1 MAVKSSS
8 IGDRIFDIFN
18 IILMT
23 LVFIATLYP
32 FWYIAVASVSS
43 IDHIIGNTFL
53 LWPNGFHWDAY
64 RQVFRNDL
72 IPTAYRNTIFVTA
85 VGTVL
90 SMTLSV
96 IGAYVLSVRDLP
108 GRTVLTFFVVFCMLF
123 GGGMVPYYLVVSATG
138 LINSIWSLIIP
149 GCISSYNVILLRN
162 FFQNIPQGL
171 YEAAVI
177 DGIRPTGYLFKILLP
192 LSTAVIATVTL
203 FYAVSYWNDYFTSI
217 LFIRDRSLWPVQRV
231 LREALLTAEFN
242 NMMYEDARQTQPP
255 ETIKN
260 AMIVVAVLPILCVY
274 PFIQKYFVKGVMIGS
289 MKG

>member
-1 MAVKSSS
+1 MAVKSSN

-18 IILMT
+18 IVLMA

-64 RQVFRNDL
+64 KQVFRNDL
-72 IPTAYRNTIFVTA
+72 IPVAYCNTIFVTV
-85 VGTVL
+85 VGTAL
-90 SMTLSV
+90 SMTLSI

-108 GRTVLTFFVVFCMLF
+108 GRTGLTFFVVFCMLF

-162 FFQNIPQGL
+162 FFQNVPQGL

-177 DGIRPTGYLFKILLP
+177 DGIRPTGYLFRILLP

-217 LFIRDRSLWPVQRV
+217 LFIRDRTLWPVQRV

>member
-23 LVFIATLYP
+23 LVFVATLYP

-108 GRTVLTFFVVFCMLF
+108 GRTALTFFVVFCMLF

>member
-1 MAVKSSS
+1 MAVKSSN

-18 IILMT
+18 IVLMA

-64 RQVFRNDL
+64 KQVFRNDL
-72 IPTAYRNTIFVTA
+72 IPAAYRNTVFVTV
-85 VGTVL
+85 VGTAL

-108 GRTVLTFFVVFCMLF
+108 GRTGLTFFVVFCMLF

-162 FFQNIPQGL
+162 FFQNVPQGL

-177 DGIRPTGYLFKILLP
+177 DGIRPTGYLFRILLP

-217 LFIRDRSLWPVQRV
+217 LFIRDRTLWPVQRV